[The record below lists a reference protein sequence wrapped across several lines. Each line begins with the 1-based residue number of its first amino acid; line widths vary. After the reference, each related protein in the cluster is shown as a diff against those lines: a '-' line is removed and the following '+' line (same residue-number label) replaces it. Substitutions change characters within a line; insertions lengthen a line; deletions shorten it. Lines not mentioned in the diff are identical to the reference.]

1 MTAAAA
7 PVGQA
12 DRIAALDVLRGFA
25 LLGILVM
32 NIQFYS
38 MPGAAY
44 MNPTAYGDLTGANRA
59 VWMVS
64 HVLFDQKFMT
74 IFSLLFGA
82 GIVLFTTRAEAKG
95 QRPGWLHYKRMFWLL
110 VIGLMHAHLIWPG
123 DILVLYATCGVFVYL
138 LRRLAAVPLI
148 VIGVLSLAVG
158 SIIWQAF
165 GWSVQFWPPE
175 AVDQIISE
183 DWKPPPESL
192 AKEIAIYQGGWL
204 TQMQERVPT
213 ALVFETLYT
222 LMWGLWRAGGL
233 MLIGMGFYKL
243 GIVTAE
249 RSTSFY
255 ARMFAIGAIAG
266 LAPIL
271 YGVSLNLAANW
282 SFPFSFFTGSQFNYW
297 GSLLLSG
304 GWIGMVML
312 AVKTNAL
319 PAVTARLGAVGRMAF
334 TNYLLHSIICTTIF
348 YGHGFGLFGE
358 VSRVGQA
365 VVVVSAWIF
374 QLIVSPI
381 WLRHFQ
387 FGPFEWLWRSL
398 TYGRLQPFRR
408 QYVAPSFSSASSS
421 T

>member
-1 MTAAAA
+1 MTTAAA

-32 NIQFYS
+32 NIQFFA

-59 VWMVS
+59 VWIAG

-95 QRPGWLHYKRMFWLL
+95 QRAGWLHYKRIFWLL
-110 VIGLMHAHLIWPG
+110 VIGLIHAHLIWPG
-123 DILVLYATCGVFVYL
+123 DILVLYATCGTIVFL
-138 LRRLAAVPLI
+138 FRRLAAVPLI
-148 VIGVLSLAVG
+148 AIGMLSLVVG
-158 SIIWQAF
+158 SAIWQAF

-175 AVDQIISE
+175 AVANIINE
-183 DWKPPPESL
+183 DWRPTAENL
-192 AKEIAIYQGGWL
+192 AKEIAAYQGGWL

-213 ALVFETLYT
+213 ALVFETLF
-222 LMWGLWRAGGL
+222 MVIWGLWRAGGL

-243 GIVTAE
+243 GIVTGE
-249 RSTSFY
+249 RTPSFY

-266 LAPIL
+266 LSLSA
-271 YGVSLNLAANW
+271 YGVSRNFAANW
-282 SFPFSFFTGSQFNYW
+282 SFPYSMFTGSQFNYW

-312 AVKTNAL
+312 AVTTGAV
-319 PAVTARLGAVGRMAF
+319 PAITSRLGAVGRMAF
-334 TNYLLHSIICTTIF
+334 TNYLMHSIICTTIF

-358 VSRVGQA
+358 VSRLGQA
-365 VVVVSAWIF
+365 LVVLGVWTF

-398 TYGRLQPFRR
+398 TYGRMQPFRR
-408 QYVAPSFSSASSS
+408 GVAIPVAVS